1 MNVGKPVGNNEDRVR
16 PRTGRVRRE
25 AEVFDM
31 QAAGGRRRRRP
42 AAQPAAAA
50 AAAPAAE
57 PADPAHTHT
66 HTHNLLGRLKM
77 RDMKI
82 RDGQKCRG
90 GKCET

>member
-50 AAAPAAE
+50 AAPAAE

-66 HTHNLLGRLKM
+66 HTHTTCLPAFTGWRP
-77 RDMKI
+77 
-82 RDGQKCRG
+82 
-90 GKCET
+90 

>member
-31 QAAGGRRRRRP
+31 QAAGGRRRRP
-42 AAQPAAAA
+42 AAQPAAA

-57 PADPAHTHT
+57 PAEPAHTHT
-66 HTHNLLGRLKM
+66 HTTCLPAFTGWR
-77 RDMKI
+77 R
-82 RDGQKCRG
+82 
-90 GKCET
+90 